1 VDVGRG
7 LDVDR
12 DVVRPRLDEVGDV
25 PFGPFDHEVH
35 VEHGLGRQRLAQRG
49 DDHRPEG
56 DRRDE
61 VAVHH
66 VAVDQPRA
74 CGHDLLDLRSEPGE
88 VGGEDARGD
97 ACEPFAHT
105 GHSIDPP
112 QCTHVM
118 FAVSDM
124 RTIVECS
131 PQSGHTERS
140 S

>member
-1 VDVGRG
+1 MVGA
-7 LDVDR
+7 
-12 DVVRPRLDEVGDV
+12 RLDEVGDV
-25 PFGPFDHEVH
+25 ALGPLDHQVD
-35 VEHGLGRQRLAQRG
+35 VEDGLGRQRLAQRA
-49 DDHRPEG
+49 DDDRAEG

-66 VAVDQPRA
+66 VAVDEPRA
-74 CGHDLLDLRSEPGE
+74 GGHDLLDLRGQPRE
-88 VGGEDARGD
+88 VGAEDRGRDAAARSD
-97 ACEPFAHT
+97 

-112 QCTHVM
+112 QCTQVTI
-118 FAVSDM
+118 AVLDI